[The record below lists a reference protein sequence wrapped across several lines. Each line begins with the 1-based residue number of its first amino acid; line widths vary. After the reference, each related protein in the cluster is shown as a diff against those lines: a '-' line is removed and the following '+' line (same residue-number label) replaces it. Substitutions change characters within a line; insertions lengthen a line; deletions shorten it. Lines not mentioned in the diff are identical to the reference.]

1 MKKLLALP
9 ITIILILVDYY
20 TKYLTRIN
28 LEDTS
33 KVIIDGIFEL
43 TFVKNTGAAFGILK
57 DQKIFFIIITVVFLI
72 CAIIMLA
79 KLNNSKRYLPLGLSI
94 IFLVSGAI
102 GNFIDRLTL
111 GYVTDMFY
119 FKLID
124 FPVFNVADCYI
135 TVSVIV
141 LLILI
146 LFVYKDDEPIFIS
159 KNKKNN
165 Y

>member
-9 ITIILILVDYY
+9 ITIILILFDYY
-20 TKYLTRIN
+20 TKYLTRVN
-28 LEDTS
+28 LKDSS
-33 KVIIDGIFEL
+33 KVIFEDVFEL

-57 DQKIFFIIITVVFLI
+57 DKQWFFIAITVIFLS
-72 CAIIMLA
+72 CAIIMLI
-79 KLNNSKRYLPLGLSI
+79 KLNNKKRYMPLGLCI

-135 TVSVIV
+135 TVSVFV

-159 KNKKNN
+159 KKEKNN

>member
-9 ITIILILVDYY
+9 ITIILILFDYY
-20 TKYLTRIN
+20 TKYLTRVN
-28 LEDTS
+28 LKDSS
-33 KVIIDGIFEL
+33 KVIFEDVFEL

-57 DQKIFFIIITVVFLI
+57 DKQWFFIVITVIFLS
-72 CAIIMLA
+72 CAIIMLI
-79 KLNNSKRYLPLGLSI
+79 KLNNKKRYMPLGLCI

-135 TVSVIV
+135 TVSVFV

-159 KNKKNN
+159 KKRKK
-165 Y
+165 

>member
-1 MKKLLALP
+1 MKKLIALP
-9 ITIILILVDYY
+9 ITIILILIDYY
-20 TKYLTRIN
+20 TKYLTRIK

-33 KVIIDGIFEL
+33 KVIIDGVFEL

-57 DQKIFFIIITVVFLI
+57 NQKCFFIIITIIFLI
-72 CAIIMLA
+72 SAVIGLI
-79 KLNNSKRYLPLGLSI
+79 KLNNEKRYIPLGLSI
-94 IFLVSGAI
+94 ILLVSGAI

-135 TVSVIV
+135 TVSVAV

-159 KNKKNN
+159 SKKTKK
-165 Y
+165 